1 MAVYTNITHD
11 ELNSFLNLYELENLL
26 QFSGIKEGIENS
38 NYLLETQN
46 FKYILTIFEKRTNEN
61 DLPYFFILMNHLSE
75 SKTKCCLLYTS
86 PSPRDLS
93 TSRMPS
99 SA

>member
-46 FKYILTIFEKRTNEN
+46 FKYILTQ
-61 DLPYFFILMNHLSE
+61 
-75 SKTKCCLLYTS
+75 
-86 PSPRDLS
+86 
-93 TSRMPS
+93 
-99 SA
+99 

>member
-1 MAVYTNITHD
+1 MAVYTNITHE

-46 FKYILTIFEKRTNEN
+46 YKYILTIFEKSTNEN
-61 DLPYFFILMNHLSE
+61 DCSCKPACN
-75 SKTKCCLLYTS
+75 
-86 PSPRDLS
+86 
-93 TSRMPS
+93 
-99 SA
+99 